1 MESDNSTL
9 KESINFHQEVSEEDS
24 EGDHQQRF
32 TIKNRSRACS
42 VPASIP
48 PLREDTGSRL
58 GRAVYMH
65 TMVG

>member
-32 TIKNRSRACS
+32 MIKNRSKAYS
-42 VPASIP
+42 VHASTP
-48 PLREDTGSRL
+48 PLR
-58 GRAVYMH
+58 H
-65 TMVG
+65 WK